1 MTQIRI
7 EYPDFF
13 ELVSSRYSCRAYTN
27 APVSHD
33 EVMAILETARL
44 APSACNKQPWKF
56 MVLTSEEDKNVV
68 IDSYSRDWIK
78 TAPVYIVAL
87 GCEKEAWHRGSD
99 NFDATPVDLSIACEH
114 ICLAATSLGLGSCWV
129 CNFDEEKLRAE
140 LNISEEWIPI
150 AIIPIGYPDPE
161 VAVPEK
167 KRKTIDEIVQWGK

>member
-1 MTQIRI
+1 MNQIRI

-44 APSACNKQPWKF
+44 APSACNRQPWKF
-56 MVLTSEEDKNVV
+56 MVLTTPEDREAV
-68 IDSYSRDWIK
+68 ISCYNRDWIK
-78 TAPVYIVAL
+78 TAPVFIVAL
-87 GCEKEAWHRGSD
+87 GCEADAWHRESD

-129 CNFDEEKLRAE
+129 CNFDSAE
-140 LNISEEWIPI
+140 LCFKLGISDEWTPI
-150 AIIPIGYPDPE
+150 AIIPIGYQNPE
-161 VAVPEK
+161 VAVPAK
-167 KRKTIDEIVQWGK
+167 KRKTIDEIVQWGR